1 MQVRFPF
8 VSMWKVSVH
17 WTCQTF
23 TCILCS
29 LFIFTFPPW
38 FTANTKKPCL
48 YFQLRSQTT
57 KRPPPEREQTPAR
70 PHSHVWIFKTLPCF
84 PCELS
89 SLTLSVIYKWLLSLI
104 HMGLCEGGFLL
115 SAAFQAPF
123 PVSSSVLSTFT
134 VPPSAKTEQI
144 ALSLSLLKARCHFLN
159 PITRRRRRN
168 RSRSEPLETNDLEMK
183 EGKSSKR
190 QAEEEKKGKAFI
202 THGSNAIRNGCS
214 HRSGIV
220 CCIYARVCVFVRMYL
235 CVMAWDN
242 AAVRRDDVTSPAKPS
257 ALRLQ
262 RGNVVCSDLLWLMAD
277 VWTRDGKMNS
287 LLMEQQKNRQMPEQ
301 TENNDDERDAYV
313 SSSYS

>member
-1 MQVRFPF
+1 MR
-8 VSMWKVSVH
+8 
-17 WTCQTF
+17 
-23 TCILCS
+23 
-29 LFIFTFPPW
+29 
-38 FTANTKKPCL
+38 
-48 YFQLRSQTT
+48 
-57 KRPPPEREQTPAR
+57 
-70 PHSHVWIFKTLPCF
+70 
-84 PCELS
+84 
-89 SLTLSVIYKWLLSLI
+89 
-104 HMGLCEGGFLL
+104 GGFLL

>member
-8 VSMWKVSVH
+8 VSMWKVSVQ

-104 HMGLCEGGFLL
+104 HMGLCGGGVPAVGCV
-115 SAAFQAPF
+115 SS
-123 PVSSSVLSTFT
+123 PVSSFLICPKHIHCATLGKDRTNCSKSVTPESEMPFFEPNYPQTPQKQKPFWAFGNKWFGNERGEI
-134 VPPSAKTEQI
+134 VK
-144 ALSLSLLKARCHFLN
+144 KAGRGG
-159 PITRRRRRN
+159 
-168 RSRSEPLETNDLEMK
+168 E
-183 EGKSSKR
+183 EGKSVY
-190 QAEEEKKGKAFI
+190 
-202 THGSNAIRNGCS
+202 H
-214 HRSGIV
+214 
-220 CCIYARVCVFVRMYL
+220 
-235 CVMAWDN
+235 
-242 AAVRRDDVTSPAKPS
+242 
-257 ALRLQ
+257 
-262 RGNVVCSDLLWLMAD
+262 
-277 VWTRDGKMNS
+277 TR
-287 LLMEQQKNRQMPEQ
+287 E
-301 TENNDDERDAYV
+301 
-313 SSSYS
+313 